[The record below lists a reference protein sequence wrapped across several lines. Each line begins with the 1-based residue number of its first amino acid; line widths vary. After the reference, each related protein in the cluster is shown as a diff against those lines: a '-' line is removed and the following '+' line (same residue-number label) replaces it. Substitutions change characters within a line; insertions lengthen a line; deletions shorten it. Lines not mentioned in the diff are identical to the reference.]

1 MNGYNLLRNWYNF
14 KFENPSKVKA
24 IHSDMYCYLIDLWN
38 RLGQKNEF
46 GLPTS
51 VTMEA
56 LQIGSFNTY
65 KKTFDDLVNFGFI
78 ILIKESKNQYQSR
91 IIAISKNDEATD
103 KALDKAHIKATD
115 KALDTIIKQ
124 RTNNNKQDNNK
135 EINNNFIEWFN
146 KMINKHLQRQGKFK
160 CLNTTDINNLKKLKK
175 ENYEP
180 ADWEKAF
187 ISMSKNNW
195 VIEQNM
201 CNPSHFL
208 RPDNFQRYVN
218 QFEADSKPKFSPY
231 G

>member
-1 MNGYNLLRNWYNF
+1 MKTGFILHFDSLSILDELSNEQAGILF
-14 KFENPSKVKA
+14 KA
-24 IHSDMYCYLIDLWN
+24 IKDYS
-38 RLGQKNEF
+38 LGVEPELDF
-46 GLPTS
+46 A
-51 VTMEA
+51 MRMA
-56 LQIGSFNTY
+56 
-65 KKTFDDLVNFGFI
+65 FI
-78 ILIKESKNQYQSR
+78 PFKNQFKRDDKKYDNVVERNRNNGAKGGRPKKPKETQKTQSV
-91 IIAISKNDEATD
+91 ILKPKKADNKNN
-103 KALDKAHIKATD
+103 
-115 KALDTIIKQ
+115 
-124 RTNNNKQDNNK
+124 NNNKN
-135 EINNNFIEWFN
+135 INNNFIEWFN

-160 CLNTTDINNLKKLKK
+160 CLNTTDLNNLKKLKK

-180 ADWEKAF
+180 VDWEKAF